1 MHAQLIPII
10 APVMICTAIGY
21 FWARLGRPFDTQFIG
36 SLVLML
42 GTPCLIFST
51 VVKMDLKMADFGA
64 MSLMAFGVISLT
76 ALMAWPILKAAKLS
90 VRGYLPPVM
99 MPNAG
104 NVGLPLCMFAFGDVG
119 LAYGTAFFIVASIMM
134 FTVGLSI
141 SAGSFSLREVFRIP
155 VIYAV
160 VAAFAFTFTG
170 TAAPVWIVN
179 TTSLIGGITIPLMLI
194 TLGISLAQLKV
205 TGLYRSL
212 VLSTL
217 RISAGFLIALAFAEV
232 FDLDRVSRGV
242 LILQSSMPVAI
253 FTYVIAERHKTEPE
267 DVAGMAVISTFL
279 MFVILPPLLWFVL

>member
-51 VVKMDLKMADFGA
+51 VVKMDLKIADFGA

-76 ALMAWPILKAAKLS
+76 ALVAWPILKAAKLS

-253 FTYVIAERHKTEPE
+253 FTYVIAERYKTEPE

-279 MFVILPPLLWFVL
+279 MFVILTPLLWFVL